1 MRIHSNKA
9 LIVLFILLGNVI
21 VIKAQVAK
29 YSNEFLSVGV
39 GARALSMA
47 NANVAS
53 VNDVTAGYWNPAGLN
68 LQQSNLQVGLMHA
81 EYFAGIAKYDFIGGS
96 KRLDS
101 NSVAGI
107 TFIRFGV
114 DNIPN
119 TTELIDANG
128 NVDYSRIKSF
138 NAVDAAVLLSY
149 ARNITKIKGLKIGAN
164 AKIIRRKLGDFA
176 GAWGFGLDAGAMY
189 DYKKWRFAAMARDV
203 TGTFNAWT
211 YNLSD
216 DVKQTFAIT
225 GNDIPSNSVEVT
237 VPKLILGATRTY
249 YVWKDRISLGGELNF
264 INTFDGKR
272 NTVVKTNAW
281 SMEPALGV
289 EIGYRGKG
297 AFMSVGGNTLQ
308 GSAIFLR
315 GGIGNVQK
323 AKNITGTDVTTV
335 QPNIGVGI
343 KFKIFSLDYAM
354 TNIGNVSTSLY
365 SHIFTVKI
373 DINKKIAAK

>member
-1 MRIHSNKA
+1 MH
-9 LIVLFILLGNVI
+9 ILSSRYSRLLLLAIIASVAST
-21 VIKAQVAK
+21 AQVAK
-29 YSNEFLSVGV
+29 YSNEFLNVGV

-53 VNDVTAGYWNPAGLN
+53 VNDVTAGYWNPAGLL
-68 LQQSNLQVGLMHA
+68 LQQSNLQVGVMHA

-96 KRLDS
+96 KRIDS

-107 TFIRFGV
+107 SFIRFGV

-128 NVDYSRIKSF
+128 NVDYSRLKSF
-138 NAVDAAVLLSY
+138 NAVDVAVLLSY
-149 ARNITKIKGLKIGAN
+149 ARNIPQLKGIKIGAN
-164 AKIIRRKLGDFA
+164 AKIIRRKLGEFG

-189 DYKKWRFAAMARDV
+189 DYKNWRFAAMARDIS
-203 TGTFNAWT
+203 GTFNAWS

-216 DVKQTFAIT
+216 DVKQTFAVT
-225 GNDIPSNSVEVT
+225 GNDIPSNSLEVT
-237 VPKLILGATRTY
+237 LPKLILGATRTWF
-249 YVWKDRISLGGELNF
+249 VWQKKISIAGEANF

-272 NTVVKTNAW
+272 NTVVKTKKW
-281 SMEPALGV
+281 SMEPAFGAEV
-289 EIGYRGKG
+289 GYKG
-297 AFMSVGGNTLQ
+297 F
-308 GSAIFLR
+308 IFLR
-315 GGIGNVQK
+315 GGIGNIQK
-323 AKNITGTDVTTV
+323 SQSIKGTTSTTT

-343 KFKIFSLDYAM
+343 KYKIFGLDYAM

-373 DINKKIAAK
+373 DINKKLVK

>member
-1 MRIHSNKA
+1 MKH
-9 LIVLFILLGNVI
+9 LLVVLLFLTSLAGFG
-21 VIKAQVAK
+21 QVAK

-53 VNDVTAGYWNPAGLN
+53 VNDVTAGYWNPAGLL

-81 EYFAGIAKYDFIGGS
+81 EYFAGIAKYDFIGAS
-96 KRLDS
+96 KRIDS
-101 NSVAGI
+101 NSVAGL

-128 NVDYSRIKSF
+128 NVDYSRLKSF

-149 ARNITKIKGLKIGAN
+149 ARSMPKLKGVKIGAN
-164 AKIIRRKLGDFA
+164 AKIIRRKLGEFG
-176 GAWGFGLDAGAMY
+176 GAWGFGLDVGAMY
-189 DYKKWRFAAMARDV
+189 DYKKWRFAAMGRDI
-203 TGTFNAWT
+203 TGTFNAWS

-216 DVKQTFAIT
+216 DVKQTFAVT

-237 VPKLILGATRTY
+237 VPRLILGATRNWF
-249 YVWKDRISLGGELNF
+249 VWSDRISIGGELNL

-272 NTVVKTNAW
+272 NTVVKTDAW
-281 SMEPALGV
+281 SMEPALGL
-289 EIGYRGKG
+289 ELGYKQ
-297 AFMSVGGNTLQ
+297 F
-308 GSAIFLR
+308 IFLR

-323 AKNITGTDVTTV
+323 AKNVTGGNVTTV

-343 KFKIFSLDYAM
+343 KYKIFALDYAM

-373 DINKKIAAK
+373 DINKKLIK

>member
-1 MRIHSNKA
+1 MRQL
-9 LIVLFILLGNVI
+9 LIASFLLLSLAFN
-21 VIKAQVAK
+21 AQIAK

-53 VNDVTAGYWNPAGLN
+53 VNDVTAGYWNPSGLL
-68 LQQSNLQVGLMHA
+68 LQQSSLQVGLMHA
-81 EYFAGIAKYDFIGGS
+81 EYFAGIAKYDFIGAS
-96 KRLDS
+96 KRIDS
-101 NSVAGI
+101 NSVAGL

-128 NVDYSRIKSF
+128 NVDYSRLKSF

-149 ARNITKIKGLKIGAN
+149 ARNIEKLKGVKIGAN
-164 AKIIRRKLGDFA
+164 AKIIRRKLGEFG

-189 DYKKWRFAAMARDV
+189 DYKKWRFAAMGRDI
-203 TGTFNAWT
+203 TGTFNAWS

-216 DVKQTFAIT
+216 DVKQTFALT
-225 GNDIPSNSVEVT
+225 GNDIPANSIEVT
-237 VPKLILGATRTY
+237 MPKLILGVTRTWF
-249 YVWKDRISLGGELNF
+249 VWKERVSLGGELNL

-272 NTVVKTNAW
+272 NTVVKTKAW
-281 SMEPALGV
+281 SMEPAFGL
-289 EIGYRGKG
+289 EAGYKG
-297 AFMSVGGNTLQ
+297 F
-308 GSAIFLR
+308 IFLR
-315 GGIGNVQK
+315 GGIGNIQK
-323 AKNITGTDVTTV
+323 MQSIQGVEVTTA

-343 KFKIFSLDYAM
+343 KYKVFALDYAM

-373 DINKKIAAK
+373 DINKKLVK

>member
-1 MRIHSNKA
+1 MKN
-9 LIVLFILLGNVI
+9 LFFATLFLYSTLTLGQI
-21 VIKAQVAK
+21 AK

-53 VNDVTAGYWNPAGLN
+53 VNDVTAGYWNPSGLL

-81 EYFAGIAKYDFIGGS
+81 EYFAGIAKYDFIGAS
-96 KRLDS
+96 KRIDS
-101 NSVAGI
+101 NSVAGL

-128 NVDYSRIKSF
+128 NVDYSRLKSF

-149 ARNITKIKGLKIGAN
+149 ARNIEKLKGVKIGAN
-164 AKIIRRKLGDFA
+164 AKIIRRKLGEFG
-176 GAWGFGLDAGAMY
+176 GAWGFGLDVGAMY
-189 DYKKWRFAAMARDV
+189 DYKKWRFAAMGRDI
-203 TGTFNAWT
+203 TGTFNAWS

-216 DVKQTFAIT
+216 DVKQTFALT
-225 GNDIPSNSVEVT
+225 GNEIPANSVEVT
-237 VPKLILGATRTY
+237 MPRLILGITRTWN
-249 YVWKDRISLGGELNF
+249 VWKDRVSVGGEINF

-272 NTVVKTNAW
+272 NTVIKTSAW
-281 SMEPALGV
+281 SMEPAFGL
-289 EIGYRGKG
+289 EAGYKG
-297 AFMSVGGNTLQ
+297 F
-308 GSAIFLR
+308 IFLR
-315 GGIGNVQK
+315 GGLGNIQK
-323 AKNITGTDVTTV
+323 MYNVEGNQVTTV

-343 KFKIFSLDYAM
+343 KYKIFALDYAM

-373 DINKKIAAK
+373 DINKKLVK

>member
-1 MRIHSNKA
+1 MRLRPNKV
-9 LIVLFILLGNVI
+9 LIILFISLCNI
-21 VIKAQVAK
+21 VALKAQVAK

-189 DYKKWRFAAMARDV
+189 DFKKWRFAAMARDV

-216 DVKQTFAIT
+216 SEKQTFAVT
-225 GNDIPSNSVEVT
+225 GNEIPANSVEVT
-237 VPKLILGATRTY
+237 VPKLILGATRTW
-249 YVWKDRISLGGELNF
+249 YVWKDKISIGGEINF

-272 NTVVKTNAW
+272 NTVVKTKAW
-281 SMEPALGV
+281 SMEPALGL
-289 EIGYRGKG
+289 EIGYKN
-297 AFMSVGGNTLQ
+297 F
-308 GSAIFLR
+308 IYLR
-315 GGIGNVQK
+315 SGIGNIQK
-323 AKNITGTDVTTV
+323 SKNVNDADVTTV
-335 QPNIGVGI
+335 QPNIGVGL
-343 KFKIFSLDYAM
+343 KYKIFSLDYAM

-373 DINKKIAAK
+373 DINKKIVK

>member
-1 MRIHSNKA
+1 MRIVLTVL
-9 LIVLFILLGNVI
+9 LISISSFVFGQI
-21 VIKAQVAK
+21 AK

-53 VNDVTAGYWNPAGLN
+53 VNDVTAGYWNPAGLL
-68 LQQSNLQVGLMHA
+68 LQKSNVQVGLMHA
-81 EYFAGIAKYDFIGGS
+81 EYFAGIAKYDFIGAS
-96 KRLDS
+96 KRIDS

-114 DNIPN
+114 DDIPN

-128 NVDYSRIKSF
+128 NIDYSRLKKF

-149 ARNITKIKGLKIGAN
+149 ARNIPKLKGVKIGAN
-164 AKIIRRKLGDFA
+164 AKIIRRKLGDFG
-176 GAWGFGLDAGAMY
+176 GAWGFGIDIGAMY
-189 DYKKWRFAAMARDV
+189 DYKNWRFAAMGRDI
-203 TGTFNAWT
+203 TGTFNAWS

-216 DVKQTFAIT
+216 DVKQTFAVT
-225 GNDIPSNSVEVT
+225 GNDIPSNSIEVT
-237 VPKLILGATRTY
+237 VPKLILGTTRTWY
-249 YVWKDRISLGGELNF
+249 LWQDKLSVGVELNL

-272 NTVVKTNAW
+272 NTVIKTNAW
-281 SMEPALGV
+281 SMEPALGAEV
-289 EIGYRGKG
+289 GYKG
-297 AFMSVGGNTLQ
+297 F
-308 GSAIFLR
+308 IYLR
-315 GGIGNVQK
+315 TGIGNIQK
-323 AKNITGTDVTTV
+323 AKDVKGTDVTTV

-343 KFKIFSLDYAM
+343 KYKIFGLDYAM

-373 DINKKIAAK
+373 DINKKVLK

>member
-1 MRIHSNKA
+1 MQRI
-9 LIVLFILLGNVI
+9 LTIIFIITSFAGS
-21 VIKAQVAK
+21 AQIAK

-53 VNDVTAGYWNPAGLN
+53 VNDVTAGYWNPAGLL

-96 KRLDS
+96 KRIDS

-107 TFIRFGV
+107 SFIRFGV

-128 NVDYSRIKSF
+128 NIDYSRLKTF

-149 ARNITKIKGLKIGAN
+149 ARNIPKLKGVKLGGN
-164 AKIIRRKLGDFA
+164 AKIIRRKLGEFG
-176 GAWGFGLDAGAMY
+176 GAWGFGIDAGAMY
-189 DYKKWRFAAMARDV
+189 DYKQWRFAAMGRDI
-203 TGTFNAWT
+203 TGTFNAWS

-216 DVKQTFAIT
+216 DLKQTYAIT
-225 GNDIPSNSVEVT
+225 GNEIPTNSIEVT
-237 VPKLILGATRTY
+237 VPKLILGATRKWLT
-249 YVWKDRISLGGELNF
+249 WKDQISISGELNL

-272 NTVVKTNAW
+272 NTVVKTKAW
-281 SMEPALGV
+281 SMEPAFGL
-289 EIGYRGKG
+289 EAGYKG
-297 AFMSVGGNTLQ
+297 L
-308 GSAIFLR
+308 IFLR
-315 GGIGNVQK
+315 GGIGNIQK
-323 AKNITGTDVTTV
+323 AKNIEGTDVTTI

-343 KFKIFSLDYAM
+343 KYKVFALDYAM

-373 DINKKIAAK
+373 DISKKLVVK